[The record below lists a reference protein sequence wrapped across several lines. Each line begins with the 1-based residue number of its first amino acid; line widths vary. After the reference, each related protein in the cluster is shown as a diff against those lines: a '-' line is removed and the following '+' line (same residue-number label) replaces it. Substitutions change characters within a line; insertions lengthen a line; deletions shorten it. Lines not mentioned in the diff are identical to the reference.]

1 MNNAPIGIFDSGIG
15 GITIFKSV
23 QELLP
28 KENILYYSD
37 NYNSPYGNKSKK
49 EIQDLSLKNSNWL
62 LDKGCKIIVVAC
74 NTATTNCIE
83 FLRKEISI
91 PIIGVEPGVKP
102 ALLNTKSK
110 NIGVLATKNT
120 LTSEL
125 FNKTANNNLKNN
137 IKIHE
142 QIGYEL
148 VNEIEKGVSN
158 NKPLKQYLRKYLKPM
173 LENNIDYLVLGCTH
187 YHFLI
192 NEIRELINKN
202 ITIVDTITPI
212 TNHVVNILN
221 RLKIQTKNIDKGK
234 VYVFYNGNPIS
245 TEFIKKNY
253 KVNYLDF

>member
-1 MNNAPIGIFDSGIG
+1 MNKSIGLFDSGIG
-15 GITIFKSV
+15 GISILNSLVTK
-23 QELLP
+23 LP
-28 KENILYYSD
+28 DENFIYLSD
-37 NYNSPYGNKSKK
+37 NKNCPYGDKSQEEITILSIKNSKK
-49 EIQDLSLKNSNWL
+49 LIELN
-62 LDKGCKIIVVAC
+62 CKIIIVAC

-83 FLRKEISI
+83 FLRKKISI

-202 ITIVDTITPI
+202 ITIVDTISPI
-212 TNHVVNILN
+212 TNRVVNILN
-221 RLKIQTKNIDKGK
+221 RLKIETKNISKGK

-245 TEFIKKNY
+245 KEFIKKNY

>member
-1 MNNAPIGIFDSGIG
+1 MNKSIGLFDSGVG
-15 GITIFKSV
+15 GISILNSLVTK
-23 QELLP
+23 LP
-28 KENILYYSD
+28 DENFIYLSD
-37 NYNSPYGNKSKK
+37 NKNCPYGDKSQEEITILSIKNSKK
-49 EIQDLSLKNSNWL
+49 LIELN
-62 LDKGCKIIVVAC
+62 CKIIIVAC

-120 LTSEL
+120 LTSDL

-158 NKPLKQYLRKYLKPM
+158 NKLLKQYLRKYLKPM

-187 YHFLI
+187 YHFLT

-221 RLKIQTKNIDKGK
+221 RLKIQTKNICKGK

>member
-1 MNNAPIGIFDSGIG
+1 MNKSIGLFDSGIG
-15 GITIFKSV
+15 GISILNSLVTK
-23 QELLP
+23 LP
-28 KENILYYSD
+28 DENFIYLSD
-37 NYNSPYGNKSKK
+37 NKNCPYGDKSQEEITILSIKNSKK
-49 EIQDLSLKNSNWL
+49 LIELN
-62 LDKGCKIIVVAC
+62 CKIIIVAC

-83 FLRKEISI
+83 FLRKKISI

-158 NKPLKQYLRKYLKPM
+158 NKPLKQYLKKYLKPM

-192 NEIRELINKN
+192 NEIKELINKN
-202 ITIVDTITPI
+202 ISIVDTISPI

-221 RLKIQTKNIDKGK
+221 RLKIETKNISKGK

-245 TEFIKKNY
+245 KEFIKKNY

>member
-1 MNNAPIGIFDSGIG
+1 MNKSIGLFDSGIG
-15 GITIFKSV
+15 GISILNSLVTK
-23 QELLP
+23 LP
-28 KENILYYSD
+28 NENFIYLSD
-37 NYNSPYGNKSKK
+37 NKNCPYGDKSQEEITILSIKNSKK
-49 EIQDLSLKNSNWL
+49 LIELN
-62 LDKGCKIIVVAC
+62 CKIIIVAC

-110 NIGVLATKNT
+110 NIGILATKNT

-202 ITIVDTITPI
+202 IS
-212 TNHVVNILN
+212 NINNSNLFF
-221 RLKIQTKNIDKGK
+221 KNLFAELGIFLIGK
-234 VYVFYNGNPIS
+234 
-245 TEFIKKNY
+245 
-253 KVNYLDF
+253 

>member
-1 MNNAPIGIFDSGIG
+1 MNKSIGLFDSGVG
-15 GITIFKSV
+15 GISILNSLVTK
-23 QELLP
+23 LP
-28 KENILYYSD
+28 NENFIYLSD
-37 NYNSPYGNKSKK
+37 NKNCPYGDKSQEEITILSIKNSKK
-49 EIQDLSLKNSNWL
+49 LIELN
-62 LDKGCKIIVVAC
+62 CKIIIVAC

-83 FLRKEISI
+83 FLRKKISI

-202 ITIVDTITPI
+202 ITIVDTISPI

-221 RLKIQTKNIDKGK
+221 RLKIETKNISKGK

-245 TEFIKKNY
+245 KEFIKKNY
-253 KVNYLDF
+253 KVSYLDF

>member
-1 MNNAPIGIFDSGIG
+1 MNKSIGLFDSGVG
-15 GITIFKSV
+15 GISILNSLVTK
-23 QELLP
+23 LP
-28 KENILYYSD
+28 NENFIYLSD
-37 NYNSPYGNKSKK
+37 NKNCPYGDKSQEEITILSIKNSKK
-49 EIQDLSLKNSNWL
+49 LIELN
-62 LDKGCKIIVVAC
+62 CKIIIVAC

-83 FLRKEISI
+83 FLRNEISI

-202 ITIVDTITPI
+202 ITIVDTISPI

-221 RLKIQTKNIDKGK
+221 RLKIETKNISKGK

-245 TEFIKKNY
+245 KEFIKKNY

>member
-1 MNNAPIGIFDSGIG
+1 MNKSIGLFDSGVG
-15 GITIFKSV
+15 GISILNTLVTK
-23 QELLP
+23 LP
-28 KENILYYSD
+28 NENFIYLSD
-37 NYNSPYGNKSKK
+37 NKNCPYGDKSQEEITILSIKNSKK
-49 EIQDLSLKNSNWL
+49 LIELN
-62 LDKGCKIIVVAC
+62 CKIIIVAC

-202 ITIVDTITPI
+202 ISIVDTITPI

-221 RLKIQTKNIDKGK
+221 RLKIETKNISKGK

-253 KVNYLDF
+253 KINYLDF

>member
-1 MNNAPIGIFDSGIG
+1 MNKSIGLFDSGVG
-15 GITIFKSV
+15 GISILNSLVTK
-23 QELLP
+23 LP
-28 KENILYYSD
+28 DENFIYLSD
-37 NYNSPYGNKSKK
+37 NKNCPYGDKSQEEITILSIKNSKK
-49 EIQDLSLKNSNWL
+49 LIELN
-62 LDKGCKIIVVAC
+62 CKIIIVAC

-192 NEIRELINKN
+192 NEIRKLINKN

-221 RLKIQTKNIDKGK
+221 RLKIQTKNIGKRK

>member
-1 MNNAPIGIFDSGIG
+1 MNKSIGLFDSGVG
-15 GITIFKSV
+15 GISILNSLVTK
-23 QELLP
+23 LP
-28 KENILYYSD
+28 DENFIYLSD
-37 NYNSPYGNKSKK
+37 NKNCPYGDKSQEEITILSIKNSKK
-49 EIQDLSLKNSNWL
+49 LIELN
-62 LDKGCKIIVVAC
+62 CKIIIVAC

-221 RLKIQTKNIDKGK
+221 RLKIETKNISKGK

-245 TEFIKKNY
+245 KEFIKKNY

>member
-1 MNNAPIGIFDSGIG
+1 MNKSIGLFDSGIG
-15 GITIFKSV
+15 GISILNSLVTK
-23 QELLP
+23 LP
-28 KENILYYSD
+28 DENFIYLSD
-37 NYNSPYGNKSKK
+37 NKNCPYGDKSQEEITILSIKNSKK
-49 EIQDLSLKNSNWL
+49 LIELN
-62 LDKGCKIIVVAC
+62 CKIIIVAC

-83 FLRKEISI
+83 FLRKKISI

-158 NKPLKQYLRKYLKPM
+158 NKPLKQYLKKYLKPM

-202 ITIVDTITPI
+202 ITIVDTISPI

-221 RLKIQTKNIDKGK
+221 RLKIETKNISKGK

-245 TEFIKKNY
+245 KEFIKKNY

>member
-1 MNNAPIGIFDSGIG
+1 MNKSIGLFDSGIG
-15 GITIFKSV
+15 GISILNSLVTK
-23 QELLP
+23 LP
-28 KENILYYSD
+28 DENFIYLSD
-37 NYNSPYGNKSKK
+37 NKNCPYGDKSQEEITILSIKNSKK
-49 EIQDLSLKNSNWL
+49 LIELN
-62 LDKGCKIIVVAC
+62 CKIIIVAC

-83 FLRKEISI
+83 FLRKKISI

-202 ITIVDTITPI
+202 ISIVDTITPI

-221 RLKIQTKNIDKGK
+221 RLKIETKNISKGK

-245 TEFIKKNY
+245 KEFIKKNY

>member
-1 MNNAPIGIFDSGIG
+1 MNKSIGLFDSGIG
-15 GITIFKSV
+15 GISILNSLVTK
-23 QELLP
+23 LP
-28 KENILYYSD
+28 NENFIYLSD
-37 NYNSPYGNKSKK
+37 NKNCPYGDKSQKEITILSIKNSKK
-49 EIQDLSLKNSNWL
+49 LIELN
-62 LDKGCKIIVVAC
+62 CKIIIVAC

-91 PIIGVEPGVKP
+91 PIFGVEPGVKP

-202 ITIVDTITPI
+202 ISIVDTITPI

-221 RLKIQTKNIDKGK
+221 RLKIETKNISKGK

-245 TEFIKKNY
+245 KEFIKKNY

>member
-1 MNNAPIGIFDSGIG
+1 MNKSIGLFDSGIG
-15 GITIFKSV
+15 GISILNSLVTK
-23 QELLP
+23 LP
-28 KENILYYSD
+28 NENFIYLSD
-37 NYNSPYGNKSKK
+37 NKNCPYGDKSQEEITILSIKNSKK
-49 EIQDLSLKNSNWL
+49 LIELN
-62 LDKGCKIIVVAC
+62 CKIIIVAC

-91 PIIGVEPGVKP
+91 PIFGVEPGVKP

-202 ITIVDTITPI
+202 ISIVDTITPI
-212 TNHVVNILN
+212 TNHVANVLN
-221 RLKIQTKNIDKGK
+221 RLKIQTKNIGKGK

>member
-1 MNNAPIGIFDSGIG
+1 MRNYYKKLI
-15 GITIFKSV
+15 
-23 QELLP
+23 EL
-28 KENILYYSD
+28 N
-37 NYNSPYGNKSKK
+37 
-49 EIQDLSLKNSNWL
+49 
-62 LDKGCKIIVVAC
+62 CKIIIVAC

-173 LENNIDYLVLGCTH
+173 LENNIDSVSYTH
-187 YHFLI
+187 LT
-192 NEIRELINKN
+192 L
-202 ITIVDTITPI
+202 P
-212 TNHVVNILN
+212 
-221 RLKIQTKNIDKGK
+221 TKA
-234 VYVFYNGNPIS
+234 
-245 TEFIKKNY
+245 
-253 KVNYLDF
+253 

>member
-1 MNNAPIGIFDSGIG
+1 MNKSIGLFDSGIG
-15 GITIFKSV
+15 GISILNSLVTK
-23 QELLP
+23 LP
-28 KENILYYSD
+28 NENFIYLSD
-37 NYNSPYGNKSKK
+37 NKNCPYGDKSQEEITILSIKNSKK
-49 EIQDLSLKNSNWL
+49 LIELN
-62 LDKGCKIIVVAC
+62 CKIIIVAC

-91 PIIGVEPGVKP
+91 PIFGVEPGVKP

-202 ITIVDTITPI
+202 ISIVDTITPI

-221 RLKIQTKNIDKGK
+221 RLKIETKNISKGK

-245 TEFIKKNY
+245 KEFIKKNY